1 MSGLVVSIVGVGAGF
16 ATCHSDAKFRSG
28 TGQVR
33 GEVKMQQ
40 LVSKEASVG
49 GSATEEGPIAT
60 ILKPP
65 FQISMSF
72 SLKTLL
78 SALFCIP
85 CRMVAVVLYTQ
96 THPPAACFGERKRES
111 ESVEFRPLIR
121 ATVRACCSRTS
132 SWARFWCSRV
142 RSQPVRLSQSML

>member
-1 MSGLVVSIVGVGAGF
+1 MSGHVVSIIGVGAGF
-16 ATCHSDAKFRSG
+16 ATCHSDAKFRSVA
-28 TGQVR
+28 GQVR
-33 GEVKMQQ
+33 GEVNIQQ

-49 GSATEEGPIAT
+49 VSATEKGPIAI

-85 CRMVAVVLYTQ
+85 CRMVVVMLYTQ
-96 THPPAACFGERKRES
+96 THPPAAYFGQRKRES
-111 ESVEFRPLIR
+111 ESVEFRSLIR
-121 ATVRACCSRTS
+121 ATVRPCCSRTS
-132 SWARFWCSRV
+132 SKARFWCSRV
-142 RSQPVRLSQSML
+142 RSQPARLSQSRL

>member
-1 MSGLVVSIVGVGAGF
+1 MSGHVVSIVGVDAGF

-33 GEVKMQQ
+33 GEVKIQQ

-49 GSATEEGPIAT
+49 VSATEEGPIAM

-72 SLKTLL
+72 SLKTSL

-85 CRMVAVVLYTQ
+85 CRMVAVVCCTPKLT
-96 THPPAACFGERKRES
+96 R
-111 ESVEFRPLIR
+111 RPRILGNGRGSRR
-121 ATVRACCSRTS
+121 AWGFA
-132 SWARFWCSRV
+132 
-142 RSQPVRLSQSML
+142 RLSGRP